1 MMSVFFIKDRFQVG
15 THTLR
20 DTSGFRRSEKADAD
34 MDLPLFQLGVH
45 QPTPLVGAA
54 FPKFFIPS
62 VEMTRNHLVFLSHL
76 LILLLLATW
85 FVQHQR

>member
-1 MMSVFFIKDRFQVG
+1 
-15 THTLR
+15 
-20 DTSGFRRSEKADAD
+20 
-34 MDLPLFQLGVH
+34 MDLPLFQLDVH

-54 FPKFFIPS
+54 FPKKKTSWRTFFIPS
-62 VEMTRNHLVFLSHL
+62 VEMTRNHPVFFSHL

>member
-1 MMSVFFIKDRFQVG
+1 
-15 THTLR
+15 
-20 DTSGFRRSEKADAD
+20 

-62 VEMTRNHLVFLSHL
+62 VEVTSNKPLFFSHL